1 MPAQSIFKSADS
13 PKVAPTDCWEIKLIG
28 TGRAPAFIF
37 LTSSLADSTVKFP
50 DICASPCVISS
61 RTIGGEMGRPAK
73 KNPHGPFYIVSRN
86 LRKKLST
93 FVIELQTYNR
103 LKRSIRSIKRRFF
116 NIPSGQS
123 CRRKRV

>member
-13 PKVAPTDCWEIKLIG
+13 PRLYSKISGYLRFALRYLLANNR
-28 TGRAPAFIF
+28 GRNGK
-37 LTSSLADSTVKFP
+37 SV
-50 DICASPCVISS
+50 
-61 RTIGGEMGRPAK
+61 K